1 METNLQEMEQDLA
14 ELMRGWSLREVMNR
28 YAGQMTRMPYKE
40 IVPFQKIID
49 ASNRIWNDSTTPERV
64 EHIRKE
70 ALELWESDREEEKR
84 ICFDVVSGEKG
95 YQFTDRVLFE
105 ESCIKHNELFT
116 ELLSGELTEATKEY
130 IRTETAGFTDRQILT
145 MFDLST
151 GGEYWHLD
159 GIRYSLLLGIYIARR
174 SDELR
179 EKIIAMFRESIRDS
193 LASKHAMK
201 SPDDEY
207 DKAKKAFYI
216 PDEILQERAEY
227 KLSEH
232 EEYDLFRHVKHIL
245 KLKKMEELAGYTAV
259 NGITKLSVSYP
270 DYFEVG
276 NGRFNK
282 VFRSHDLEE
291 FLAGPEGISIRT
303 SENSKEIEGF
313 FQFSMSETI
322 EDSPLFS
329 EDEEEEDR
337 QYYLNKKRKLNE
349 KYKGLNDRTPFFDDV
364 MNAVGSCMTSCSM
377 QILTVPMIYKFMQ
390 ANRRARLSPDIE
402 RDIVKAL
409 YLGKELCVKITC
421 IRGSKDTTIDGSI
434 LLFDRVKVSVNGQ
447 LATGYHFYRLPSTYL
462 YNILNGD
469 MTKRRMLDT
478 TTKSQRGRT
487 DAKAIYDFLFK
498 LFDRYQSNE
507 FMEYGYDKVIKDAQI
522 KGDIDS
528 TTPAERNRRSKLF
541 SSVDN
546 ALDELKASGL
556 IKDCEKRIE
565 TEESKLKGSHR
576 KYYKFKVMFNSDEKE
591 KQVKKKTRRKS

>member
-1 METNLQEMEQDLA
+1 METKLQEKEQELA
-14 ELMRGWSLREVMNR
+14 EMMRACSLREVMKR
-28 YAGQMTRMPYKE
+28 YDGQEVRIPYKE
-40 IVPFQKIID
+40 LVPFQKIID
-49 ASNRIWNDSTTPERV
+49 ASSWIWYDSTTPERV
-64 EHIRKE
+64 EHIEKE
-70 ALELWESDREEEKR
+70 ALALWESDRDEEKR

-116 ELLSGELTEATKEY
+116 ELLSGELTEETKEY
-130 IRTETAGFTDRQILT
+130 IKAETAGFTDKQILT
-145 MFDLST
+145 MFNLATD
-151 GGEYWHLD
+151 GDYRNLD
-159 GIRYSLLLGIYIARR
+159 GIRYSMLIGIYIARR
-174 SDELR
+174 SEELR
-179 EKIIAMFRESIRDS
+179 EGILSMFRESIRHG
-193 LASKHAMK
+193 LAVKHAMK
-201 SPDDEY
+201 SPEDY
-207 DKAKKAFYI
+207 DKAYSDFYI
-216 PDEILQERAEY
+216 PDELLEERAEY
-227 KLSEH
+227 KLSENI
-232 EEYDLFRHVKHIL
+232 EYDLFRHVKHII

-259 NGITKLSVSYP
+259 NGIKNMYVTYP
-270 DYFEVG
+270 YNFDVP
-276 NGRFNK
+276 NGRFNT
-282 VFRSHDLEE
+282 VFRSHALEE
-291 FLAGPEGISIRT
+291 FLAETEGIAIRT
-303 SENSKEIEGF
+303 SKNSDEIEGF
-313 FQFSMSETI
+313 FRFSMSETI

-364 MNAVGSCMTSCSM
+364 MNAVGACMTSCNI

-390 ANRRARLSPDIE
+390 ANRRARLSPDIG
-402 RDIVKAL
+402 RDIEKAL

-434 LLFDRVKVSVNGQ
+434 LLFDRVTVSVNGQ
-447 LATGYHFYRLPSTYL
+447 LTTGYHFYRLPSTYL
-462 YNILNGD
+462 YNMLNGD

-541 SSVDN
+541 SCVDN

-565 TEESKLKGSHR
+565 TEGSKLKGSHR

>member
-1 METNLQEMEQDLA
+1 METNLQEMEQELA
-14 ELMRGWSLREVMNR
+14 EMMQAWSLREVMNR

-49 ASNRIWNDSTTPERV
+49 ASSRIWNDSTTPERV

-84 ICFDVVSGEKG
+84 ICFDVVSGESG
-95 YQFTDRVLFE
+95 YEFTDRDYFITECV
-105 ESCIKHNELFT
+105 KHNELFT
-116 ELLSGELTEATKEY
+116 ELLSGGLTDETKEY

-145 MFDLST
+145 MFDLET
-151 GGEYWHLD
+151 NGHYWNLD
-159 GIRYSLLLGIYIARR
+159 GIRYSLLIGIYIARR

-179 EKIIAMFRESIRDS
+179 ECIINMFRESIRHD
-193 LASKHAMK
+193 LARKHAMK
-201 SPDDEY
+201 SPEEY
-207 DKAKKAFYI
+207 KKAYEEFSI

-227 KLSEH
+227 KLSENVD
-232 EEYDLFRHVKHIL
+232 EYDLFRHVKHIL
-245 KLKKMEELAGYTAV
+245 KLKRMEELAGYTAV
-259 NGITKLSVSYP
+259 NGITKLSVTYP

-291 FLAGPEGISIRT
+291 FLAEPEGISIRT
-303 SENSKEIEGF
+303 SENSDEIEGLF
-313 FQFSMSETI
+313 RFSMSETI

-364 MNAVGSCMTSCSM
+364 MNAVGSCMTSGSM

-402 RDIVKAL
+402 RDIKMAL
-409 YLGKELCVKITC
+409 YLGRELCVKITC

-462 YNILNGD
+462 YNMLNGD

-478 TTKSQRGRT
+478 TPKSQRGRT

-498 LFDRYQSNE
+498 CFDRYKSNE

-541 SSVDN
+541 SYVDN